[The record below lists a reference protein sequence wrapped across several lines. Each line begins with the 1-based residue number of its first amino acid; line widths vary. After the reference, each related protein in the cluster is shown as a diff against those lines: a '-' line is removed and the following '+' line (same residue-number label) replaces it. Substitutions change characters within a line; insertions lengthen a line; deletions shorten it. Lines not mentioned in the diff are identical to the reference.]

1 MLKAENAYRTITEV
15 AELLQVPASVLRFW
29 ETQFHQI
36 KPLKRVGGR
45 RYYQAQDVV
54 LLARIRDYLYKEG
67 FTIKGVQKRLK
78 EISKTTA
85 DSSSKEESEKNL
97 FSNIQEEK
105 QIKAGAV
112 DDSLIA
118 ELTDI
123 KNSLKEYIK

>member
-36 KPLKRVGGR
+36 KPMKRMGR

-67 FTIKGVQKRLK
+67 YTIKGVQKRLRNSDK
-78 EISKTTA
+78 SNDLSVAEREKIHAVTDALVREIS
-85 DSSSKEESEKNL
+85 
-97 FSNIQEEK
+97 
-105 QIKAGAV
+105 
-112 DDSLIA
+112 
-118 ELTDI
+118 DI
-123 KNSLKEYIK
+123 KSSLEDYV